1 MGKNEIKTE
10 LLIHDIKVPVSVINA
25 GAKSL
30 LTRQDIYGELSKKQ
44 EKVIRRILRNAKSS
58 QCLVNDALEI
68 ARSSQGIMNYAD
80 TCPGRLITS
89 VLSEVLDLSGIDLSD
104 LSKSGEIEDL
114 QSVQERV
121 EPVGIRLSF
130 DPDFWRKTLRIE
142 ECKTM
147 QILRNLLTNALKY
160 RSKEVEMSGYP
171 EGGRLCLKVCDDGKG
186 IPQADRKTVFES
198 YFTSGASIDDAVK
211 SHGVGLAGIMV
222 LLKDMGGDLF
232 LESEEGKGSEFLVRI
247 PLAKK
252 QET

>member
-10 LLIHDIKVPVSVINA
+10 FLIHDIKVPVSVINA

-30 LTRQDIYGELSKKQ
+30 LTRQDVYGTLTEKQ

-80 TCPGRLITS
+80 TSPAGLVTN
-89 VLSEVLDLSGIDLSD
+89 VLVEVMDLSGIDLSETVKND
-104 LSKSGEIEDL
+104 DSQDL
-114 QSVQERV
+114 QRLREKV
-121 EPVGIRLSF
+121 EPVGIKLCF
-130 DPDFWRKTLRIE
+130 DPDLWKKTVRLE
-142 ECKTM
+142 ECKTI

-160 RSKEVEMSGYP
+160 RLKEVEISGYL
-171 EGGRLCLKVCDDGKG
+171 ENGRLCLKVCDDGKG
-186 IPQADRKTVFES
+186 IPRSDQKAVFES

-232 LESEEGKGSEFLVRI
+232 LESEENRGAEFLVRI
-247 PLAKK
+247 PCKR

>member
-25 GAKSL
+25 GAQSL
-30 LTRQDIYGELSKKQ
+30 LARQDIYGTLTEKQ

-80 TCPGRLITS
+80 TCLARVVTN
-89 VLSEVLDLSGIDLSD
+89 VLVEVMDLSGIDLSD
-104 LSKSGEIEDL
+104 TVKSGE
-114 QSVQERV
+114 VQELQRLREKV
-121 EPVGIRLSF
+121 EPVGIKLGFDRDLWKKPLRL
-130 DPDFWRKTLRIE
+130 E
-142 ECKTM
+142 ECKTI

-160 RSKEVEMSGYP
+160 RLKEVEISGYL
-171 EGGRLCLKVCDDGKG
+171 ENGRLCLKVCDDGKG
-186 IPQADRKTVFES
+186 IPRSDRKAVFES

-232 LESEEGKGSEFLVRI
+232 LEGEENRGAEFLVRI
-247 PLAKK
+247 PCKK

>member
-30 LTRQDIYGELSKKQ
+30 LARQDIYGTLTEKQ

-80 TCPGRLITS
+80 TCLARVVTN
-89 VLSEVLDLSGIDLSD
+89 VLVEVMDLSGMDLSD
-104 LSKSGEIEDL
+104 TGKCDDPQEL
-114 QSVQERV
+114 QSLREKV
-121 EPVGIRLSF
+121 EPLGIRLCF
-130 DPDFWRKTLRIE
+130 EKDFWKKTLRLE

-160 RSKEVEMSGYP
+160 RGKEVKISGYP
-171 EGGRLCLKVCDDGKG
+171 ENGLLCLKVCDDGKG
-186 IPQADRKTVFES
+186 IPRSEQKAVFES
-198 YFTSGASIDDAVK
+198 YFTSGGSIDDAVK

-247 PLAKK
+247 PL
-252 QET
+252 

>member
-30 LTRQDIYGELSKKQ
+30 LNRQDLYGALTEKQ

-80 TCPGRLITS
+80 TSPAGLVTK
-89 VLSEVLDLSGIDLSD
+89 VLAEVLDLSGIDLSEQV
-104 LSKSGEIEDL
+104 KSGEVEELRSL
-114 QSVQERV
+114 QEKV
-121 EPVGIRLSF
+121 EPVGIKLCF
-130 DPDFWRKTLRIE
+130 DPELWKKTLRLE

-160 RSKEVEMSGYP
+160 RLKEVEISGYL
-171 EGGRLCLKVCDDGKG
+171 ENGRLCLKVADDGRG
-186 IPQADRKTVFES
+186 IPRSDQKAVFES
-198 YFTSGASIDDAVK
+198 YFTSGVSIDDAVK

-222 LLKDMGGDLF
+222 LLKDMGGEVF
-232 LESEEGKGSEFLVRI
+232 LESEENRGAEFLVKI
-247 PLAKK
+247 PLHRK

>member
-10 LLIHDIKVPVSVINA
+10 FLIHDIKVPVSVINA

-30 LTRQDIYGELSKKQ
+30 LTRQDVYGTLTEKQ

-80 TCPGRLITS
+80 TSPAGLVTN
-89 VLSEVLDLSGIDLSD
+89 VLVEVMDLSGIDLSETVKND
-104 LSKSGEIEDL
+104 DSQDL
-114 QSVQERV
+114 QRLREKV
-121 EPVGIRLSF
+121 EPVGIKLCF
-130 DPDFWRKTLRIE
+130 DPDLWKKTVRLE
-142 ECKTM
+142 ECKTI

-160 RSKEVEMSGYP
+160 RLKEVEISGYL
-171 EGGRLCLKVCDDGKG
+171 ENSRLCLKVCDDGKG
-186 IPQADRKTVFES
+186 IPRSDQKAVFES

-232 LESEEGKGSEFLVRI
+232 LESEENRGAEFLVRI
-247 PLAKK
+247 PCKR

>member
-30 LTRQDIYGELSKKQ
+30 LTRQDVYGTLTEKQ

-80 TCPGRLITS
+80 TCLARLITN
-89 VLSEVLDLSGIDLSD
+89 VLVEVMDLSGIDLSETV
-104 LSKSGEIEDL
+104 KSDDSQEL
-114 QSVQERV
+114 QNLREKV
-121 EPVGIRLSF
+121 EPVGIKLSF
-130 DPDFWRKTLRIE
+130 DRDLWKKTLRLE
-142 ECKTM
+142 ECKTI

-160 RSKEVEMSGYP
+160 RLKEVEISGYL
-171 EGGRLCLKVCDDGKG
+171 ENGRLCLKVCDDGKG
-186 IPQADRKTVFES
+186 IPRSHQKAVFES
-198 YFTSGASIDDAVK
+198 YFTSGVSIDEAVK

-222 LLKDMGGDLF
+222 LLKDMGGELF
-232 LESEEGKGSEFLVRI
+232 LVSEEGRGAEFLVRI
-247 PLAKK
+247 PM
-252 QET
+252 